1 MKYKGTP
8 RTKIVLRR
16 RRSEG
21 NKLRYIR
28 KKENTKRKDLNLTK
42 TARKKRILTCL
53 YEKIV
58 SLEKM

>member
-16 RRSEG
+16 RISEG

-28 KKENTKRKDLNLTK
+28 KKKHE
-42 TARKKRILTCL
+42 KKRFKLNQDGKKEENINLL
-53 YEKIV
+53 I
-58 SLEKM
+58 